1 MKETTHNTSK
11 TKAAK
16 RWKGSSRAM
25 KAPAIAQR
33 MIQLA
38 LVIWAVRDIR
48 QRRDDE
54 INGSRKV
61 WTLAAFAP
69 PFGPIA
75 YFLFGR
81 KRDAQ
86 KDSPLSSSD
95 SAHQIDVTP
104 I

>member
-1 MKETTHNTSK
+1 MNETTHNTPA
-11 TKAAK
+11 TKAPK
-16 RWKGSSRAM
+16 RWKGSSPAM
-25 KAPAIAQR
+25 KAPAVAQR

-38 LVIWAVRDIR
+38 LMIWAVRDIR
-48 QRRDDE
+48 RRRDDE
-54 INGSRKV
+54 INGNRKV

-69 PFGPIA
+69 PIGPIA

-81 KRDAQ
+81 KRNAQ
-86 KDSPLSSSD
+86 KDGPLSSSD

>member
-1 MKETTHNTSK
+1 MNETIRNTPA
-11 TKAAK
+11 TKAPK
-16 RWKGSSRAM
+16 QWKGFSPSM
-25 KAPAIAQR
+25 KPLAVAQR
-33 MIQLA
+33 MVQLA

-48 QRRDDE
+48 HRRDDE

-61 WTLAAFAP
+61 WKLAAFAP
-69 PFGPIA
+69 PIGPIA

-81 KRDAQ
+81 KRNAQ
-86 KDSPLSSSD
+86 TDGPLSSSD

>member
-1 MKETTHNTSK
+1 MNETTPDAPK

-38 LVIWAVRDIR
+38 LVFWAVRDIR

-69 PFGPIA
+69 PIGPIA

-81 KRDAQ
+81 KRNTQEDGPQ
-86 KDSPLSSSD
+86 SSSD
-95 SAHQIDVTP
+95 SAHQTEAAP